1 MRLYGTKLS
10 LSQWDCGKEA
20 GLYQE
25 PIGERGGGARPAPS
39 RPRGGL
45 AGSGVGFRGM
55 WVWQWRKAS
64 GLRVP
69 RGLAGVAPG
78 RSGLAPS
85 PRLGPP
91 ETAPP
96 CPPPLPPGGASRRP
110 GAAAV
115 RRRRG
120 TRSTW
125 RVRGG
130 GLGPGVCPQ
139 PLSKAGGD
147 AGSVGTLNSDNF
159 ERFVKS
165 GDAHFSTIEGEKYA

>member
-1 MRLYGTKLS
+1 MESAGAERDPPRRDPGEAWQVLAWVS
-10 LSQWDCGKEA
+10 AACGS
-20 GLYQE
+20 GS
-25 PIGERGGGARPAPS
+25 GAR
-39 RPRGGL
+39 R
-45 AGSGVGFRGM
+45 AGSGYPGGSPELLRGA
-55 WVWQWRKAS
+55 RDS
-64 GLRVP
+64 RLPPGSDRP
-69 RGLAGVAPG
+69 RRRRPG
-78 RSGLAPS
+78 
-85 PRLGPP
+85 
-91 ETAPP
+91 
-96 CPPPLPPGGASRRP
+96 PPPLPPGGASRRP